1 MYVSRKTQF
10 MKRRNIIL
18 IGVIF
23 GEKGTGKTKRL
34 LSHANDKA
42 KSAKGSIVFIDDD
55 NSYMFDL
62 STSIRFIN
70 AAEYSLCSPERL
82 IGFIAGIAAQD
93 FDLETVYLD
102 GFKNYVNCELSELEF
117 FFNSLSAFCDQHKL
131 EIILSI
137 SGQKEELPDFIKPLI
152 LAD

>member
-1 MYVSRKTQF
+1 MYLSRKTHKT
-10 MKRRNIIL
+10 KRRNIVL

-34 LSHANDKA
+34 LNHANEKA
-42 KSAKGSIVFIDDD
+42 KTAKGSIVFIDDD

-62 STSIRFIN
+62 SSSIRFIN
-70 AAEYSLCSPERL
+70 AEGYALSSAERL
-82 IGFIAGIAAQD
+82 FGFIAGIAAQD
-93 FDLETVYLD
+93 FDLETVYVD
-102 GFKNYVNCELSELEF
+102 GFKHYVNCALSELES
-117 FFNSLSAFCDQHKL
+117 FFNSLSAFCDRHNL

-137 SGQKEELPDFIKPLI
+137 SGQKEELPEFIKPLV